1 MSKKIISL
9 GLDLS
14 LVGTGLVILENGKIV
29 KQKLI
34 KSKPI
39 PDGKPIDELKRIKK
53 IVEEIESIITE
64 ELPNVAVI
72 EGLAFMVRNA
82 TALVQLSALNYF
94 TRSMLMDYHVPFII
108 VAPTSLKKFVTGSG
122 VAKKDVML
130 IESYKR
136 WGVSI
141 LDDNVCDA
149 YCLSQVGLALLGGNS
164 KTTTKLQEEVISLLK
179 KQLPK

>member
-1 MSKKIISL
+1 MAKNITSL

-14 LVGTGLVILENGKIV
+14 LVGSGLIILKNGKIT

-34 KSKPI
+34 KSKPV
-39 PDGKPIDELKRIKK
+39 PDGRPIDELKRIKN
-53 IVEEIESIITE
+53 IVEEIETIIAE
-64 ELPNVAVI
+64 DLPNIAVI

-94 TRSMLMDYHVPFII
+94 TRSMLMDYHVPFVI
-108 VAPTSLKKFVTGSG
+108 VAPTSLKKFITGSG

-130 IESYKR
+130 IETYKR
-136 WGVSI
+136 YGVSI
-141 LDDNVCDA
+141 LNDNECDA
-149 YCLSQVGLALLGGNS
+149 YGLAQVGLALLGGNS
-164 KTTTKLQEEVISLLK
+164 KTTTKLQEEVTSLLK